1 MDYKGNN
8 VETITH
14 SKKVMLDRAAR
25 PYDGLSEGPFKESLA
40 KMNGVFRKEVVS
52 YRVKDGYLYKE
63 TAGRTFTDGDYHDTV
78 KIETL
83 HSVE

>member
-25 PYDGLSEGPFKESLA
+25 PYDGLSEGPFKDSLA

-63 TAGRTFTDGDYHDTV
+63 TAIRTFTDGDYHDTV

>member
-14 SKKVMLDRAAR
+14 SKKIMLDRAAR
-25 PYDGLSEGPFKESLA
+25 PYDGLSEGPFKESLS

-52 YRVKDGYLYKE
+52 YRIKDGYLYRE
-63 TAGRTFTDGDYHDTV
+63 TAIRNFTDGDYHDTV

>member
-25 PYDGLSEGPFKESLA
+25 PYDGLSEGPFKDSLA

-52 YRVKDGYLYKE
+52 YRVKDGYL
-63 TAGRTFTDGDYHDTV
+63 
-78 KIETL
+78 
-83 HSVE
+83 

>member
-25 PYDGLSEGPFKESLA
+25 PYDGLSEGPFKDSLA

-63 TAGRTFTDGDYHDTV
+63 TAVRTFTDGDYHDTV

>member
-63 TAGRTFTDGDYHDTV
+63 TAVRTFTDGDYHDTV

>member
-25 PYDGLSEGPFKESLA
+25 PYDGLSEGPFKESLS

-52 YRVKDGYLYKE
+52 YRIKDGYLYRE
-63 TAGRTFTDGDYHDTV
+63 TAIRTFTDGDYHDTV